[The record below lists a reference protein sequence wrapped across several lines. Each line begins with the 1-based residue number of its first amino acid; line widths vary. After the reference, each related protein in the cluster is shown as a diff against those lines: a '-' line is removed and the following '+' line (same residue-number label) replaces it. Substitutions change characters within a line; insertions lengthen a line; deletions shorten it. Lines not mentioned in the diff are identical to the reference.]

1 MTDNP
6 HLSTELV
13 TRGPDPRDADLVVI
27 AVHGRNQSPGYLLEH
42 LVEPVVVAGGLQGVS
57 WLLPTAAGQSWYPQG
72 FLAPFE
78 QNQPSLDFTR
88 EAMDAVLASLEGTDR
103 RRIVWAGFSQGACTV
118 CDVIERHPDRW
129 GGLLAFT
136 GGLIGPPG
144 TAMWLPDLLDGM
156 PAYFGVGEADEW
168 VPLWRVEETAEAF
181 RAAGADVTLDV
192 FTDREHV
199 IREAEIERVRAL
211 LRHARTS
218 G

>member
-6 HLSTELV
+6 HLGTPLV
-13 TRGPDPRDADLVVI
+13 TRGPAPQDADLVVV
-27 AVHGRNQSPGYLLEH
+27 AVHGRNQSPAYMVEH
-42 LVEPVVVAGGLQGVS
+42 LIDRVEVARVA
-57 WLLPTAAGQSWYPQG
+57 WLLPAAAQQSWYPQG

-78 QNQPSLDFTR
+78 QNQPGLDHTR
-88 EAMDAVLASLEGTDR
+88 AAMDAVLASLDGIDR

-129 GGLLAFT
+129 GGVLAFT

-156 PAYFGVGEADEW
+156 PAYFGVGEVDEW

-192 FTDREHV
+192 FADREHV
-199 IREAEIERVRAL
+199 IREAEIERARTL
-211 LRHARTS
+211 LRHALDAR
-218 G
+218 